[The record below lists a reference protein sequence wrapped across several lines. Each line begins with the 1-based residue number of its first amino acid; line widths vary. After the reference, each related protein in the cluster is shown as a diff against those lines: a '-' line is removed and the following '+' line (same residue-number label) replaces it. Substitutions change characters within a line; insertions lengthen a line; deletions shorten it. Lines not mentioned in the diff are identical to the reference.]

1 MLILADESV
10 DFAIIKLLRD
20 NGFSVLAIV
29 EEHQGWSDSEVLE
42 LAFQQQAYLITED
55 KDFGELTYR
64 FRRPSHGI
72 LLVRMMEE
80 PNEYKAALVLNVLKE
95 NFARLRHSFS
105 VLEKNKLR
113 VKPL

>member
-42 LAFQQQAYLITED
+42 LAFQ
-55 KDFGELTYR
+55 
-64 FRRPSHGI
+64 H
-72 LLVRMMEE
+72 
-80 PNEYKAALVLNVLKE
+80 
-95 NFARLRHSFS
+95 RHI
-105 VLEKNKLR
+105 
-113 VKPL
+113 